1 MPRKT
6 PELDRDFNIY
16 VDPSCLSEPM
26 EDDVHTT
33 QQPTSA
39 EEVLG
44 QPAETALNVSGAP
57 IAEDETEDAKQ
68 LIEDCA
74 CDGAGESPAA
84 DAQVEPAADPA
95 GEEHTESEAPEGAL
109 VAEAQEDSSSPDIPT
124 EAQPPAEMGDAPP
137 LATEAQDD
145 AAATSPEPEAGPEAE
160 AAVGLEQAEE
170 KPADASVPE
179 PENQDGDL
187 RLDESSAP
195 ESQQQQSPTAEGPAG
210 DPGANDDTVQAPDV
224 SQDIQL
230 EKMADEESQQPVL
243 EPADAPKPT
252 SPSDANGRE
261 EDRAPGRSPTVD
273 RKTSLRTEA
282 LIQAAARAVVAK
294 IAKRDSGQKGD
305 QEDDEFENSML
316 NADSHDMHATGDDAR
331 SGYGGSRSPS
341 RQESSESHIRHA
353 PSRSISSDEGG
364 SNSSHNE
371 PEDDVFSDRSA
382 RSSVCSL
389 DPNELDVKTPQAK
402 DGLSRRDSYAS
413 SRQSP
418 RTVSGFSTIS
428 GLSQYDKEQFVPV
441 SRETRMPFRTPSEI
455 RAIQMSSPTPSVF
468 NGSSPRSSKR
478 TGGGGGSTGFPPV
491 SHLSSPIASAQ
502 YSPKGR
508 STPPRFKSRKEAPL
522 VLLHVTLL
530 PLRWVWG
537 DVVNGLD
544 AVHGKVLDETGRPF
558 EASEQLKTLRD
569 SWRQL
574 QDRVGDTVLE
584 RGVLLPHPQN
594 DYEVLEERLLE
605 ALELPLRRRAR
616 ILECGHYLG
625 PSNEM
630 ADEEDESDDDDD
642 ASQSGRG
649 KDEKRHWCNTCR
661 NEIRYEHLGPG
672 KVFRIKVYASNGLMK
687 AGAWEACWKEMERVD
702 VEVEPIVDSA
712 LQNELEKLGA
722 LLLEQEERRRQEL
735 DMDRTLEL
743 EQEQEL
749 QQQREPSPQHE
760 LRAGA
765 ANRQHSEP
773 PAESDVRHSDPQTSL
788 PSSRPP
794 SSMQLAVHT
803 SSLARADSPAPLHH
817 PRPASRHTEPIDTSE
832 ARRRRD
838 EERLREI
845 YGGTPPP
852 PPPPPPPA
860 PAAAPAPAQLPA
872 PSQPHP
878 DPHLHHHPSSH
889 LYSHALTSPPLL
901 TDGGPSSSSL
911 HHHHT
916 THPAHP
922 HHTQYHQQ
930 QQQHHHDPH
939 AAADP
944 YSPAPPPPPIGAR
957 HSRQRAGPDDETPGF
972 VELLMEAFK
981 VLLRDPKNVA
991 IIVLCVFVVVMIR
1004 HQGGGGG
1011 GSVGD
1016 LVRVQGQGAP
1026 AVAGPVVVGGGGGGG
1041 LGGVSLGKG
1050 DADAVV
1056 VVPAAADAV
1065 VARAAAGAEVL
1076 VEAGDRG
1083 GEVERGGAVVE
1094 GAVPVVGEVLRVP
1107 EVENVGAASAEAT
1120 EMDPAEQV
1128 VVEEPAQPVQLE
1140 ESVEVELLPQDGQ
1153 TGEEEVEA
1161 SVTGEVLAFTPLTE
1175 LFVRALALP
1184 TCSVDGGE
1192 DEGEDDSASDAP
1204 GQSET
1209 YDHIPAVTDNTSQP
1223 PESSEEHELADLCGW
1238 DDDNDND
1245 NDDED
1250 LPVPATPS
1258 VSAPT
1263 SATTTSAPVFVLG
1276 PLVTSRTTVRVFETV
1291 TETVRVSVVTQTET
1305 VSTVVTAVPQ
1315 TVEETVFETET
1326 VRITVS
1332 VPVEEKK
1339 REGTEKKGKGKGS
1352 CGRFF

>member
-26 EDDVHTT
+26 EDDAHTP
-33 QQPTSA
+33 QLPTSA
-39 EEVLG
+39 EEVLE

-95 GEEHTESEAPEGAL
+95 GEEHTELEAPEGAL

-124 EAQPPAEMGDAPP
+124 EGQPPAETGDAPSV
-137 LATEAQDD
+137 AEAQDD

-160 AAVGLEQAEE
+160 AAVDLEQVEE
-170 KPADASVPE
+170 KPAESSVPE
-179 PENQDGDL
+179 PENQDGDVC
-187 RLDESSAP
+187 LDGSETP
-195 ESQQQQSPTAEGPAG
+195 ESQQQQSLTAEGPAG

-261 EDRAPGRSPTVD
+261 EDRAPGRSPVD

-316 NADSHDMHATGDDAR
+316 NADSHDMHATRDDAR

-341 RQESSESHIRHA
+341 RQESSETHIRHV

-402 DGLSRRDSYAS
+402 DSLSRRDSYAS

-478 TGGGGGSTGFPPV
+478 NGGGGSSGFPPV

-537 DVVNGLD
+537 DVVNSLD
-544 AVHGKVLDETGRPF
+544 AVHGKVLDETGQPF

-630 ADEEDESDDDDD
+630 ADEEDESEDDDD

-773 PAESDVRHSDPQTSL
+773 PAESDVRHSDTQTAPS
-788 PSSRPP
+788 SSRPP
-794 SSMQLAVHT
+794 SSMQIAMHT

-852 PPPPPPPA
+852 PPPPPAPA
-860 PAAAPAPAQLPA
+860 PAAAPAQLPA
-872 PSQPHP
+872 PPQPHP

-901 TDGGPSSSSL
+901 TDGSSPSSSM
-911 HHHHT
+911 HHHT

-922 HHTQYHQQ
+922 HHNLHNHYQQQ

-939 AAADP
+939 AGADP
-944 YSPAPPPPPIGAR
+944 
-957 HSRQRAGPDDETPGF
+957 RQRAGPDDETPGF

-991 IIVLCVFVVVMIR
+991 IIVL
-1004 HQGGGGG
+1004 
-1011 GSVGD
+1011 
-1016 LVRVQGQGAP
+1016 
-1026 AVAGPVVVGGGGGGG
+1026 AVT
-1041 LGGVSLGKG
+1041 
-1050 DADAVV
+1050 
-1056 VVPAAADAV
+1056 
-1065 VARAAAGAEVL
+1065 GAEAL

-1083 GEVERGGAVVE
+1083 GEVEKGDAVVE
-1094 GAVPVVGEVLRVP
+1094 GPVPAVGEVLRVP
-1107 EVENVGAASAEAT
+1107 EVESVGAVDAASAEVS
-1120 EMDPAEQV
+1120 EMNMEEQVV
-1128 VVEEPAQPVQLE
+1128 VVEEPAPPVQQ
-1140 ESVEVELLPQDGQ
+1140 ESVEVEVLDQDEQ
-1153 TGEEEVEA
+1153 TAEAEDVEA
-1161 SVTGEVLAFTPLTE
+1161 SVTREMLAFTPLTE

-1204 GQSET
+1204 GEPEI
-1209 YDHIPAVTDNTSQP
+1209 YDDIPAVTDTTSQP
-1223 PESSEEHELADLCGW
+1223 PESPEEHELADLCGW
-1238 DDDNDND
+1238 DDDDTDND
-1245 NDDED
+1245 EDEG
-1250 LPVPATPS
+1250 LPLPATPS
-1258 VSAPT
+1258 ASAPT